1 MKKHVLLPELSKAEY
16 YILRIIWKHGKQ
28 SVREVHDKLYETSGW
43 AYTTTKT
50 MMDRM
55 ISKKLLA
62 RESFHGIFIYKP
74 LITRPAGLA
83 RLVQFFADRVL
94 ELDTSSVVAMFTKS
108 EAISPQEIEELEALL
123 KNEKEGGN

>member
-16 YILRIIWKHGKQ
+16 DILRILWKHGKQ